1 MSKRNITVIL
11 PPTIMKKLD
20 KMYED
25 GLINSRTSV
34 VEMAVIEWFVKQK
47 DDEVKHGLD

>member
-1 MSKRNITVIL
+1 MSKRNITIIL
-11 PPTIMKKLD
+11 PPAIMKRLD

-47 DDEVKHGLD
+47 DSEVVDETN